1 VSDGEKRL
9 SPDVSIALDWIRG
22 VSAQLVLFGHAISFL
37 AMLSFLQPPRI
48 PYLQNIGV
56 ILFFFISGVVIAFTI
71 DRKDQNFLQFIFDRA
86 TRILTVL
93 IPALVFAAVVD
104 RFFLWSPRYAWLI
117 QNEGPLTF
125 IGNVLFLADYPI
137 FRFVSRFGSIAPIW
151 TVVLEFWIY
160 VFFGF
165 IALAVT
171 VKARTSQIICFPLF
185 ALSILP
191 VYDGLTAG
199 RGIGLCFAWIC
210 GALYYQLILRPNR
223 DPFPRPSLY
232 ISLACLAGFLIAFRG
247 PMVTYGYDTRY
258 TLAICLTVA
267 CSLEIVRST
276 RFTDQYLRTSKRL
289 SHALAKFSFS
299 LYLVHYTIL
308 QTIQVVLDK
317 LPYVAGGLTKAAM
330 LVGYFAL
337 SNLVAYAFYLAFE
350 QHYPAVR
357 RYLRDA
363 FASGTQKRTGNEP
376 NQPSISRD

>member
-1 VSDGEKRL
+1 VSDSEKRL
-9 SPDVSIALDWIRG
+9 SPEVSIALDWIRE
-22 VSAQLVLFGHAISFL
+22 VSAQLVLFGHEISFL
-37 AMLSFLQPPRI
+37 ATLSFLEPPKI

-71 DRKDQNFLQFIFDRA
+71 DRKDQTFPQFIFDRA
-86 TRILTVL
+86 TRLLTVL

-104 RFFLWSPRYAWLI
+104 RFFLWSPRYAWLT
-117 QNEGPLTF
+117 QSEGLLTF

-137 FRFVSRFGSIAPIW
+137 FKFVPRFGSVAPIW
-151 TVVLEFWIY
+151 SVVLEFWTY

-165 IALAVT
+165 IALGVT
-171 VKARTSQIICFPLF
+171 INRRTYEIICFLLF

-191 VYDGLTAG
+191 VYDGLTTG
-199 RGIGLCFAWIC
+199 RGSGICFAWIC
-210 GALYYQLILRPNR
+210 GALYYQLVLKPNR

-232 ISLACLAGFLIAFRG
+232 ISLACLAGFLAAFKG
-247 PMVTYGYDTRY
+247 AMATYGYDIRY

-276 RFTDQYLRTSKRL
+276 RFTEQYLRTSKRL

-308 QTIQVVLDK
+308 QTIPVVLDK
-317 LPYVAGGLTKAAM
+317 LPYMAGGLTKAAM

-337 SNLVAYAFYLAFE
+337 SNLVAYTFYLAFE

-363 FASGTQKRTGNEP
+363 FASRTQKRTGNEP
-376 NQPSISRD
+376 NDPSISRD